1 MQNKR
6 VFGMMTAAGCALF
19 AASAMGAVSDSFES
33 QTAGDAVTTIA
44 GWDGYG
50 TVTNVT
56 YTGAGDGT
64 VGRPIVQASANP
76 AKVLAVEGRV
86 TRTATTTA
94 NNAATVDMMVQ
105 IALPDDDLAFPSG
118 TTTTDIQIAVGVDKV
133 SGSETTGALKA
144 WCKPRAGGDPAW
156 VDLGVTYEKDS
167 WHRVSFTFDY
177 ANQLCQIRVDGE
189 PVGSANGVLAA
200 GSELNGAW
208 YKLAAAN
215 KTALASVQIIGSTS
229 IDDVLVSEAAT
240 VDAALPVLADASGTT
255 AGVPNTWIEAQGIT
269 RAAAAGDAPDAS
281 GMTVAGKYAAGYD
294 VGDGKKFGVK
304 TMTLAD
310 VNGTPTA
317 TITFDAANVKS
328 GYSYVLS
335 TSTDNST
342 WSDATTITA
351 AEAAAGS
358 KSIELD
364 APVKYLKLKVVNN

>member
-1 MQNKR
+1 MQKIR

-33 QTAGDAVTTIA
+33 QAAGDPVTTID

-50 TVTNVT
+50 TVTATT
-56 YTGAGDGT
+56 YSGVGDGT
-64 VGRPIVQASANP
+64 VGRPIVQSSQNP
-76 AKVLAVEGRV
+76 ANVLAVEGRV

-133 SGSETTGALKA
+133 AGSDTIGALKV
-144 WCKPRAGGDPAW
+144 WCTPRAGGNPAW
-156 VDLGVTYEKDS
+156 HDLGVTYAKDT

-177 ANQLCQIRVDGE
+177 ANQLCQIRVDGD
-189 PVGSANGVLAA
+189 PVGTANGVLAA
-200 GSELNGAW
+200 GSTLDGAW
-208 YKLAAAN
+208 YRLAAAN
-215 KTALASVQIIGSTS
+215 KTALASVQVIGSTS

-240 VDAALPVLADASGTT
+240 VAGALPVLQDASGTT
-255 AGVPNTWIEAQGIT
+255 AGVPNTWIQEQGIT
-269 RAAAAGDAPDAS
+269 RVQAEGLAPDAS

-304 TMTLAD
+304 AMTLAD

-317 TITFDAANVKS
+317 TVTFDAASVKS

-335 TSTDNST
+335 TSDDNST

-358 KSIELD
+358 KSIAID
-364 APVKYLKLKVVNN
+364 GAVKYLKLKVVNN

>member
-1 MQNKR
+1 
-6 VFGMMTAAGCALF
+6 MTAAGCALF
-19 AASAMGAVSDSFES
+19 AASAMGAVSDTFEG
-33 QTAGDAVTTIA
+33 QAAGDAVTTIA
-44 GWDGYG
+44 GWEGYG
-50 TVTNVT
+50 TVTAAT

-76 AKVLAVEGRV
+76 ARVLAVEGCV

-133 SGSETTGALKA
+133 AGSETTGALKA

-215 KTALASVQIIGSTS
+215 KTALASVQVIGSTS

-255 AGVPNTWIEAQGIT
+255 AGVPNTWIEKQGIT

-358 KSIELD
+358 KSITLD
-364 APVKYLKLKVVNN
+364 APVKYMRLKVVNN

>member
-19 AASAMGAVSDSFES
+19 AASAMGAVSDTFEG
-33 QTAGDAVTTIA
+33 QAAGDAVTTIA
-44 GWDGYG
+44 GWEGYG
-50 TVTNVT
+50 TVTAAT

-76 AKVLAVEGRV
+76 ARVLAVEGCV

-133 SGSETTGALKA
+133 AGSETTGALKA

-200 GSELNGAW
+200 GSEL
-208 YKLAAAN
+208 
-215 KTALASVQIIGSTS
+215 TARGTSWPPPTRRRSRRFRSSAPRRSTTFS
-229 IDDVLVSEAAT
+229 FPRRRRLT
-240 VDAALPVLADASGTT
+240 PRFRC
-255 AGVPNTWIEAQGIT
+255 WRM
-269 RAAAAGDAPDAS
+269 RAARRLAFRTRGSRSRASRAPLRQA
-281 GMTVAGKYAAGYD
+281 MPP
-294 VGDGKKFGVK
+294 
-304 TMTLAD
+304 TLPA
-310 VNGTPTA
+310 
-317 TITFDAANVKS
+317 
-328 GYSYVLS
+328 
-335 TSTDNST
+335 
-342 WSDATTITA
+342 
-351 AEAAAGS
+351 
-358 KSIELD
+358 
-364 APVKYLKLKVVNN
+364 